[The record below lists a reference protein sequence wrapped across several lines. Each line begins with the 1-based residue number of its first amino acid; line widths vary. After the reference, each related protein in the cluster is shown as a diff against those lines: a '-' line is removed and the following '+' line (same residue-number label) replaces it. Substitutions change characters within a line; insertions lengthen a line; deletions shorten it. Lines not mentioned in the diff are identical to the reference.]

1 MDWARAFFSIFPGRG
16 QWVAAQIPSYGEIS
30 TQSGMTRHSPRRSPA
45 QKGAVGGLP
54 TPCARCGRG
63 RREKGERSFVY
74 ERVFV
79 REVLYLTVLT
89 VCHAHAHGV
98 SPNVAVL
105 VPDFVFRVL
114 KRVMR

>member
-30 TQSGMTRHSPRRSPA
+30 TQSGMTRHSPSRSPA

-79 REVLYLTVLT
+79 RAFARAFARAYMRAYER
-89 VCHAHAHGV
+89 A
-98 SPNVAVL
+98 
-105 VPDFVFRVL
+105 FVRA
-114 KRVMR
+114 